1 MWYNVYWKDQ
11 VVVKILYYYCA
22 DEGVHGLLTSLE
34 VNAAM
39 QTEKK
44 AAEKYR
50 QHQITLLQQQ
60 VTDLEE
66 RRDRLKNVIS
76 EQSSNSVCYFVA
88 FFVTY
93 VGWKYWLFISLL
105 RKHILSCYWSDI
117 RCRIVNDIFRPC
129 GRKFTAK
136 FRYFPSV
143 KISLLSCFFQL
154 LPVKKT

>member
-1 MWYNVYWKDQ
+1 

-22 DEGVHGLLTSLE
+22 GEGVHGLLTSLE

-50 QHQITLLQQQ
+50 QHQIALLQQQ

-66 RRDRLKNVIS
+66 RRDWLKNVIS
-76 EQSSNSVCYFVA
+76 ERSSNSVCYFVA
-88 FFVTY
+88 FFVTHVDESTGY
-93 VGWKYWLFISLL
+93 LSLS
-105 RKHILSCYWSDI
+105 RKHIFCCCRPDI
-117 RCRIVNDIFRPC
+117 HCRIANDIFCPYR
-129 GRKFTAK
+129 RKFTAK
-136 FRYFPSV
+136 FCYFPSV
-143 KISLLSCFFQL
+143 KISLLSCFFQF